1 MGPLRA
7 GQELRRFQRVGLMA
21 VKPATCS
28 DRQVTAP
35 LGLKVLRPRLELPE
49 A

>member
-7 GQELRRFQRVGLMA
+7 GQELRSCQRVGLMA
-21 VKPATCS
+21 VKPTTQRPSRHRA
-28 DRQVTAP
+28 
-35 LGLKVLRPRLELPE
+35 LGPKVLWPRLELPE